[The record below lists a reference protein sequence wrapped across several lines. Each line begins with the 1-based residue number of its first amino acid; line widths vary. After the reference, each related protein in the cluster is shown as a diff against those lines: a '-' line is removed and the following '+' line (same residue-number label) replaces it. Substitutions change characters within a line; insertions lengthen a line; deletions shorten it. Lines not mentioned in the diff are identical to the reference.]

1 VIESP
6 STALNHTVNSTTLII
21 DPEFKALIP
30 PLLPEE
36 RAGLEASILDEGCR
50 DALVVWKGQG
60 VLIDGHNRHDI
71 CTKHGIAF
79 EITELEFD
87 TRDDV
92 IIWIIRNQLGR
103 RNLAPFARSELALEM
118 EGAIARKA
126 KENQLSGLKQF
137 SPVSSTLTERKPV
150 TSVDIPVCQNSDK
163 RTIDTKKE
171 VAKIANVSHD
181 TIWKTKKIIEKAP
194 EPVLE
199 KLRRGEATINKVYN
213 GIKREEDLKARREE
227 LAAKAEAVTELP
239 DTIQVYHGDF
249 LKEYVN
255 LGAGSVDCII
265 TDPPYVAE
273 WLENYEAFAHAAEYV
288 LKPGGFLITY
298 VGHIH
303 LDKILDQMCRHLDF
317 YWIAALKH
325 AGTTAAVHSRSVTC
339 GFKPIL
345 IFQKPPRTSPK
356 RYFCDMIL
364 GTGREKSAH
373 EWQQGKEE
381 LRQIFEPFTDPGD
394 TVLDPFMGSGTVLDM
409 AREMGRKTI
418 GFDIDELNVQ
428 IVRGRVAR

>member
-1 VIESP
+1 MTP
-6 STALNHTVNSTTLII
+6 DLII
-21 DPEFKALIP
+21 DLEFKALIP
-30 PLLPEE
+30 PLLLEE
-36 RAGLEASILDEGCR
+36 RTGLEASILDEGCR
-50 DALVVWKGQG
+50 DALVVWKGHG
-60 VLIDGHNRHDI
+60 ILIDGHNRHGI
-71 CTKHGIAF
+71 CTKHGISF
-79 EITELEFD
+79 EITELVFD

-92 IIWIIRNQLGR
+92 IIWIIKNQLGR
-103 RNLAPFARSELALEM
+103 RNLAPFARSELAM
-118 EGAIARKA
+118 AMGGAIARKA
-126 KENQLSGLKQF
+126 RENQGTRTDLNILQNSAECESIKPIDIERVRDIPLT
-137 SPVSSTLTERKPV
+137 PVSPIKP
-150 TSVDIPVCQNSDK
+150 
-163 RTIDTKKE
+163 IDTRKE

-213 GIKREEDLKARREE
+213 QIKREEDLKTRREE
-227 LAAKAEAVTELP
+227 LAAKAAAVTELP
-239 DTIQVYHGDF
+239 DTIQIYHGDF
-249 LKEYVN
+249 LKEYVT

-273 WLENYEAFAHAAEYV
+273 WLENYGAFAQAAEYV

-325 AGTTAAVHSRSVTC
+325 AGTTSAVHSRSVTC

-345 IFQKPPRTSPK
+345 IFQKPPRTAPK
-356 RYFCDMIL
+356 RYFCDVIL

-409 AREMGRKTI
+409 AQEMGRKAI

-428 IVRGRVAR
+428 IVRGRVAL